1 MKERQ
6 ELKNLRTCDGLD
18 FFENVSILIH
28 RMLFLLDGYCA
39 DADRIVA
46 NVIANAGLDPELFII
61 CPDQNDGGIDV
72 LSALTDISMD
82 AGSGRE
88 IPVLKYEAEIDD
100 TVYTA
105 TAFALS
111 TNDGDTVSVDM
122 RVVLM
127 SDNGKTR
134 MINNGDGWKP
144 VLF

>member
-1 MKERQ
+1 
-6 ELKNLRTCDGLD
+6 
-18 FFENVSILIH
+18 
-28 RMLFLLDGYCA
+28 
-39 DADRIVA
+39 
-46 NVIANAGLDPELFII
+46 
-61 CPDQNDGGIDV
+61 
-72 LSALTDISMD
+72 MD

-105 TAFALS
+105 TAFARS
-111 TNDGDTVSVDM
+111 TNDDDTVSVDM

-127 SDNGKTR
+127 SDDGKNR